1 MVRRGNM
8 SKLVFEDKSFVEIIK
23 SDNPGKVI
31 ISISARDGSDKLKKI
46 NNAVEITVEEFKE
59 LIRDM
64 V

>member
-1 MVRRGNM
+1 M